1 MQRSVDVLIGNL
13 PGEGMPL
20 PIAAK
25 VIHRAGPPGSNTTFG
40 ASFNAKTGLATAG
53 GLFTS
58 DAGLSLGRVEAP
70 QLLPVVAMVFGE
82 LAARRASRV
91 RTCANKVVACVRLS
105 TDRVRDRLSV
115 RRRERFCHHREE
127 PGTMRFHRRRTARHR
142 SRQRAQ
148 NPAQVPRV
156 ARLMGLKSLTSGRRS
171 VKNAV
176 HDRML

>member
-40 ASFNAKTGLATAG
+40 GSFNAKTGLATAG

-58 DAGLSLGRVEAP
+58 DAALSLGRVEPP

-82 LAARRASRV
+82 LAVLRG
-91 RTCANKVVACVRLS
+91 
-105 TDRVRDRLSV
+105 
-115 RRRERFCHHREE
+115 E
-127 PGTMRFHRRRTARHR
+127 P
-142 SRQRAQ
+142 
-148 NPAQVPRV
+148 
-156 ARLMGLKSLTSGRRS
+156 
-171 VKNAV
+171 
-176 HDRML
+176 